1 MDADRVA
8 DAARSVLGEAGYGAA
23 YQRGQRVTMDTLA
36 AFITPGVTPRRLI
49 APWMYPFFPA

>member
-1 MDADRVA
+1 
-8 DAARSVLGEAGYGAA
+8 VLGEAGYGAA